1 MSFKRE
7 NIKSIEVEE
16 SDKLYMK
23 QKEEIQELL
32 NFLLEYATSL
42 MGVGVQTSRVVRN
55 TTRIAESYGYDI
67 DMTIFQKSIVMT
79 LTDKDDKLHPK
90 TSVDR
95 IKPLPLNFDMISTL
109 SALSWFAYDYSPSL
123 SNVKEKFHEIMS
135 KPRMSRWLVLF
146 LVACANASFCR
157 LFSGDFQAM
166 IVVFFATLA
175 GFFIRQE
182 MMNRHMNHLFVFVVS
197 SLIASMIGGV
207 AVRFDIGST
216 PEIALATSILYL
228 IPGVPLINSVID
240 VIDGHVLTGFSRF
253 INACLLIICIAIGLS
268 ITLLLLG
275 VNTL

>member
-123 SNVKEKFHEIMS
+123 SNVKEKFHEIIS

>member
-197 SLIASMIGGV
+197 SLTASMIGGV